1 MGRLEER
8 VSDPLV
14 SRDLIGRQSDE
25 VLVEIERG
33 AIRKFAEA
41 VGDTTEAC
49 LRGELAPPTFPT
61 TIRIPI
67 PGLTYDLARILHG
80 GQEYRFQRP
89 IRAGDRLRCRSRLAD
104 VYQRDGRLG
113 RMTFLIID
121 LEGRAENGEPVFT
134 SRSTVIVR

>member
-1 MGRLEER
+1 MT
-8 VSDPLV
+8 DPLV
-14 SRDLIGRQSDE
+14 SSQLIGQQSDE

-33 AIRKFAEA
+33 AIQKFAEA

-49 LRGELAPPTFPT
+49 LRGEVAPPTFPT

-89 IRAGDRLRCRSRLAD
+89 IRAGDRLRCRARLQD
-104 VYQRDGRLG
+104 VYQREGRLG
-113 RMTFLIID
+113 AMTFLIIE
-121 LEGRAENGEPVFT
+121 LEGRGQNGEPVFT
-134 SRSTVIVR
+134 GRSTVIVR

>member
-1 MGRLEER
+1 MT
-8 VSDPLV
+8 DPLV
-14 SRDLIGRQSDE
+14 SSQLIGQQSDE

-89 IRAGDRLRCRSRLAD
+89 IRAGDRLRCRARLQD
-104 VYQRDGRLG
+104 VYQREGRLG
-113 RMTFLIID
+113 AMTFLIIE
-121 LEGRAENGEPVFT
+121 LEGRGENGEPVFT
-134 SRSTVIVR
+134 GRSTVIVR

>member
-14 SRDLIGRQSDE
+14 SRELIGRQSDE

-33 AIRKFAEA
+33 AIRKYAEA
-41 VGDTTEAC
+41 VGDTSEAC

-67 PGLTYDLARILHG
+67 PGVTYDLARVLHG
-80 GQEYRFQRP
+80 GQEYRFERP
-89 IRAGDRLRCRSRLAD
+89 IRAGDRLRCRTRLQD
-104 VYQRDGRLG
+104 VYQREGRLG
-113 RMTFLIID
+113 AMTFLIIE
-121 LEGRAENGEPVFT
+121 LEGRGENGEPVFT
-134 SRSTVIVR
+134 GRSTVIVR

>member
-1 MGRLEER
+1 VGGVKRM
-8 VSDPLV
+8 SDPLV

-41 VGDTTEAC
+41 VGDTTQAC

-67 PGLTYDLARILHG
+67 PGVTLDLARVLHG
-80 GQEYRFQRP
+80 SQEYRFQRP
-89 IRAGDRLRCRSRLAD
+89 VRAGDRLRCRSRLTD

-113 RMTFLIID
+113 AMTFLIIE

-134 SRSTVIVR
+134 GRSTVIVR

>member
-1 MGRLEER
+1 MSE
-8 VSDPLV
+8 PLV
-14 SRDLIGRQSDE
+14 SKDLIGGQSEE

-49 LRGELAPPTFPT
+49 LRGDIAPPTFPT

-67 PGLTYDLARILHG
+67 PGLSFDLARVLHG

-89 IRAGDRLRCRSRLAD
+89 IRAGDRLRCHSRLND
-104 VYQRDGRLG
+104 VFEREGKLG
-113 RMTFLIID
+113 RMTFMIIEV
-121 LEGRAENGEPVFT
+121 EGRDEAGQPVF
-134 SRSTVIVR
+134 SGRSTVILR

>member
-8 VSDPLV
+8 VSEPLV
-14 SRDLIGRQSDE
+14 SRDLIGKQSDE

-49 LRGELAPPTFPT
+49 LRGEFAPPTFAT

-89 IRAGDRLRCRSRLAD
+89 IRDGDRLRCRARLQD
-104 VYQRDGRLG
+104 VYQREGRLG
-113 RMTFLIID
+113 SMTFLIIE
-121 LEGRAENGEPVFT
+121 LEGRGENGEPVFT
-134 SRSTVIVR
+134 GRSTVIVR

>member
-1 MGRLEER
+1 
-8 VSDPLV
+8 VTDPLV
-14 SRDLIGRQSDE
+14 SSQLIGQQSDE

-89 IRAGDRLRCRSRLAD
+89 IRAGDRLRCRARLQD
-104 VYQRDGRLG
+104 VYQREGRLG
-113 RMTFLIID
+113 AMTFLIIE
-121 LEGRAENGEPVFT
+121 LEGRGENGEPVFT
-134 SRSTVIVR
+134 GRSTVIVR